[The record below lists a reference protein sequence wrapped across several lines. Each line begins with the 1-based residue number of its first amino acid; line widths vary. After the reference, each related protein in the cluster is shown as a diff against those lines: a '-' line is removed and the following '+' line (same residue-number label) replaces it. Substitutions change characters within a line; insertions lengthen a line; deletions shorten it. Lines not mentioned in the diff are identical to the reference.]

1 MSSTARR
8 LHSSLEAARLP
19 TAWETRCSTK
29 AKLRKRC
36 TNCNGRIVYGLI
48 CPRLC
53 ILSARRILQSVRP
66 KPLRRRGQESLLSNG
81 GVLSQRKHILAWR
94 DSTGSKGMLIKPPP
108 KCKNSTNCR
117 SVVAVL
123 RRTDPPQTFLP
134 KRRRLLR
141 EERIYRTAG
150 FVELKTPAGLSFQ
163 IHACTIHWVSAVKW
177 PPSAPHCSPD
187 KLDLTL
193 LSANTQRFS

>member
-8 LHSSLEAARLP
+8 LHSSLETVRRP

-29 AKLRKRC
+29 AKLGKRC
-36 TNCNGRIVYGLI
+36 SNCSVRIVYGLI
-48 CPRLC
+48 CPRRS

-81 GVLSQRKHILAWR
+81 KVLSQRKHILVWR
-94 DSTGSKGMLIKPPP
+94 DSTGSQGMLTKPPP

-134 KRRRLLR
+134 KRRCLLR
-141 EERIYRTAG
+141 EE
-150 FVELKTPAGLSFQ
+150 
-163 IHACTIHWVSAVKW
+163 
-177 PPSAPHCSPD
+177 
-187 KLDLTL
+187 LDLPHRRIRGTEDARGTVFPNPRVYHPLGFSSEVAAFRPAL
-193 LSANTQRFS
+193 LSR

>member
-8 LHSSLEAARLP
+8 LHSSLETVRRP

-29 AKLRKRC
+29 AKLGKRC
-36 TNCNGRIVYGLI
+36 SNCSVRIVYGLI
-48 CPRLC
+48 CPRRS

-81 GVLSQRKHILAWR
+81 EVLSQRKHILVWR
-94 DSTGSKGMLIKPPP
+94 DSTGSKGMPIKPHR

-117 SVVAVL
+117 SVAVL
-123 RRTDPPQTFLP
+123 ARIAPPQNFLP

-141 EERIYRTAG
+141 EE
-150 FVELKTPAGLSFQ
+150 LDL
-163 IHACTIHWVSAVKW
+163 
-177 PPSAPHCSPD
+177 PHCRIRGTEDARGTVFPNPRVYHPLGFSSEVAAFC
-187 KLDLTL
+187 LAL
-193 LSANTQRFS
+193 LNR